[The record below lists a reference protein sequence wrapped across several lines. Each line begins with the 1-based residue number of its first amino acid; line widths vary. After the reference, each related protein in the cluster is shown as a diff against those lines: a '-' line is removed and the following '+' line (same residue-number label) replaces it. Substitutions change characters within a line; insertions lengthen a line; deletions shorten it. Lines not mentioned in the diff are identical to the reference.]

1 MTSFSAFKNGLRRK
15 LESHALLSYFT
26 ALAHSKALG
35 ILALR
40 YRLLAV
46 GRFHIASTAKVTG
59 WSGCEFGQNCSIG
72 ARTWINVNHR
82 NAGHLSVLIG
92 RNTFIGQDNF
102 LTAGHSVIFGDYCLT
117 GAHCAFISSTH
128 NTECPDRPYAT
139 TGTTGTDSIIIGTN
153 CFFGY
158 GATVLGNVTIGHG
171 CIIGAKSL
179 VTKDI
184 SPFSLAVGS
193 PAKVIKH
200 FDFSANS
207 WLNGPR
213 PQDKEAEVPTEANYK
228 VQISSQQKF
237 PLQPVSAA
245 SAWLSDI

>member
-1 MTSFSAFKNGLRRK
+1 MTSFSAFKSGLRQK

-40 YRLLAV
+40 YRLLAI

-59 WSGCEFGQNCSIG
+59 WSGCEFGQNSSIG

-82 NAGHLSVLIG
+82 KARHFSVVIG
-92 RNTFIGQDNF
+92 KNTFIGQDNF

-117 GAHCAFISSTH
+117 AAHCAFISSTH
-128 NTECPDRPYAT
+128 HTECPDRPYAT

-153 CFFGY
+153 CFIGY

-184 SPFSLAVGS
+184 PPFSLAVGS

-207 WLNGPR
+207 WVNGPR
-213 PQDKEAEVPTEANYK
+213 PQDKVAEVPSEGSYK
-228 VQISSQQKF
+228 LQLSSQQKF
-237 PLQPVSAA
+237 QLQPVSAA